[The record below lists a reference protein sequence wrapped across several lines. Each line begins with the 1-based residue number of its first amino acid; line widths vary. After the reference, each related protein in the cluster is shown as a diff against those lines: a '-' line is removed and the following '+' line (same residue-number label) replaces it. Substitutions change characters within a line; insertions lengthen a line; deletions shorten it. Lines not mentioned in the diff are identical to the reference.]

1 MRSTILVLIA
11 AMTLSACATRGQ
23 NYAPLVDMQGHHHES
38 YVQDLSDCQA
48 YARQRP
54 DGAQGA
60 VAGAIVGAVLGAVI
74 APRGYRNSFG
84 AYGAGMGAGAG
95 AGSAMETQ
103 EAIIKRC
110 MAGRGYNVLN

>member
-11 AMTLSACATRGQ
+11 TLSLSACATRGQ
-23 NYAPLVDMQGHHHES
+23 NYVPVVDMRGQNHNAF
-38 YVQDLSDCQA
+38 VQDLSDCQA

-60 VAGAIVGAVLGAVI
+60 VAGAIVGGLLGAVI
-74 APRGYRNSFG
+74 APRHHRNTFG
-84 AYGAGMGAGAG
+84 AYGAGLGAAAGAG
-95 AGSAMETQ
+95 GAMDTQ
-103 EAIIKRC
+103 ESIVKRC